1 MAGAALSIPELS
13 DGTALLLFSMK
24 HIRSGHVF
32 AAFLLFAS
40 AASLAQTPAPT
51 PAPPKAQEEIP
62 TYTDSAASEY
72 VLLPVIVFDKKG
84 RFVDGLQ
91 KKDFRVRVDTT
102 GVAIDTFDRDDNAPV
117 SMAFLVDTS
126 GSMDIAGKLTNAKRA
141 IRSIVQGRLP
151 GDDFALFAFAEGEV
165 KMVADFSSDSR
176 KLLAAMDELS
186 AGGQTALFDAVA
198 ATPRLLKGKNAKRAI
213 ILFTDGVDNA
223 SKLSPTQMAEILQQ
237 VSTPVYAIGMKN
249 VMYDLL
255 TESQR
260 QELFVDNLKMLAV
273 SSGGRMFLAGG
284 EEDLTPL
291 AAQVNSE
298 VRKQYILGF
307 SPSGRGE
314 LKYRIV
320 FVSVTKKGNW
330 VVRTRRGYR
339 GTAPDSSASVDIQR
353 KEGS

>member
-1 MAGAALSIPELS
+1 
-13 DGTALLLFSMK
+13 
-24 HIRSGHVF
+24 
-32 AAFLLFAS
+32 
-40 AASLAQTPAPT
+40 
-51 PAPPKAQEEIP
+51 
-62 TYTDSAASEY
+62 
-72 VLLPVIVFDKKG
+72 
-84 RFVDGLQ
+84 
-91 KKDFRVRVDTT
+91 
-102 GVAIDTFDRDDNAPV
+102 
-117 SMAFLVDTS
+117 
-126 GSMDIAGKLTNAKRA
+126 MDIAGKLTNAKRA

-165 KMVADFSSDSR
+165 KLVADFSSDSR
-176 KLLAAMDELS
+176 KLLAALDELS

-198 ATPRLLKGKNAKRAI
+198 ATPRLLKGKNGKRAI